1 MLRIKTKTLS
11 LFYDPREDRMKLIIN
26 KNEEER
32 MEFWITRRFYFS
44 LLFELETFLEK
55 LNFPSVPTV
64 QNKKKE
70 TLQKTSGNALEIKQN
85 ISISMLED
93 ININFIKESENFVF
107 TFKSK
112 DLEAQTVFEKEEFL
126 NFYTLLKG
134 SFPKGEWGII

>member
-26 KNEEER
+26 KDEEER

-70 TLQKTSGNALEIKQN
+70 TPQKASGNVLEIKQN

-112 DLEAQTVFEKEEFL
+112 ELEAQTVFEKEEFL
-126 NFYTLLKG
+126 NFYMLLKG